1 MQWYSASPRA
11 RTLQIAL
18 DLLAVVV
25 LVAGFLLA
33 RALHDAIAT
42 LRSAGAGLVTSGSGL
57 STTMRGIGRQ
67 LGGVPL
73 IGGGI
78 RAPFDAAG
86 AAGTTL
92 ADAGTNWQVGVERIA
107 QAAGATV
114 LVLVLLLLALGWLR
128 PRLAGALRR
137 GLLARLAR
145 ADGANDLLAL
155 RALLAHPREAL
166 AVAPDAVAAWRNGDP
181 EVTRRL
187 AALEL
192 RSAGVRGPA
201 A

>member
-11 RTLQIAL
+11 RALQIAL
-18 DLLAVVV
+18 DVLAVVV
-25 LVAGFLLA
+25 LIGGIVLA
-33 RALHDAIAT
+33 RSLHDAIAA
-42 LRSAGAGLVTSGSGL
+42 LRSAGAGLASSGSGL
-57 STTMRGIGRQ
+57 SSTMRDIGRQ

-86 AAGTTL
+86 AAGSTL
-92 ADAGTNWQVGVERIA
+92 ADAGTNWQVGVERV
-107 QAAGATV
+107 ATV
-114 LVLVLLLLALGWLR
+114 VETVVVVLVILFLLAAWAR
-128 PRLAGALRR
+128 PRLAGAVRR

-145 ADGANDLLAL
+145 ADGADDLLAL

-166 AVAPDAVAAWRNGDP
+166 ALAPDAVAAWRNGDA

-192 RSAGVRGPA
+192 RSAGVRSDA
-201 A
+201 R